1 MSPRQVVQKV
11 ANVLTILAF
20 FAALWLVWAARL
32 LHRGESPCLN
42 ENRLLAAAPD
52 FRATP
57 LAELP
62 KKIEVYVQDHLPYR
76 AEFIKCHTFLKH
88 WCLGLRSESVVIGK
102 DGFLF
107 YDRDGCQT
115 LDYMGQAPLTAEQ
128 LALWK
133 LYLERRQAYL
143 AARSC
148 RYLFVIAPNA
158 ASVYPEKL
166 PDHIAANQGTTR
178 REQLL
183 RYLAEQSSTVEIL
196 DLVPALRDA
205 KRLGPTFYR
214 ADSHWSGFGCQVALQ
229 EICARLHAWFPE
241 VQPQLLS
248 THYELKDMPASTFLW
263 FMLLGSDPPI
273 APPPESTLVR
283 CRPPVCRQTVAVL
296 PGDWSQPDL
305 GPSWVPIMTD
315 KSGPGHRLLV
325 LGDSFMGA
333 GVSPTNERPLG
344 DCFQHALFHGN
355 SSPGRIPQSQLES
368 IVYQERPDVV
378 IEETTERSI
387 LAPPYAA
394 AIAPEERQP
403 GGLMIAGKPQPRD
416 R

>member
-32 LHRGESPCLN
+32 LHRGESPCPN

-57 LAELP
+57 FAELP
-62 KKIEVYVQDHLPYR
+62 KKIEAYVQDHLPYR

-229 EICARLHAWFPE
+229 EICASARLVSGSSTAAPEHPLRSQGYAGTHFLVVHAAR
-241 VQPQLLS
+241 LR
-248 THYELKDMPASTFLW
+248 TAH
-263 FMLLGSDPPI
+263 
-273 APPPESTLVR
+273 
-283 CRPPVCRQTVAVL
+283 RPSA
-296 PGDWSQPDL
+296 GIHL
-305 GPSWVPIMTD
+305 GPLPTAGLPADGCRSSRRLVATG
-315 KSGPGHRLLV
+315 SGALV
-325 LGDSFMGA
+325 GA
-333 GVSPTNERPLG
+333 HHDR
-344 DCFQHALFHGN
+344 
-355 SSPGRIPQSQLES
+355 
-368 IVYQERPDVV
+368 QERPR
-378 IEETTERSI
+378 TPSAGTGRFFYGGWRQPHER
-387 LAPPYAA
+387 AA
-394 AIAPEERQP
+394 P
-403 GGLMIAGKPQPRD
+403 GGLFPTCPVSRELQSGSNPAKPVGIHCLPGAAGRGD
-416 R
+416 